1 MAPGHSGR
9 SLVEDV
15 ARTAKRPTFGAAGA
29 PTLMK
34 ICFWVTSFQAD
45 NQALASYLSQQP
57 GVEVLVAMDRPELY
71 AEEPISALLPFR
83 GRWLDRQAKQ
93 TPQAILAFAPDCLI
107 VDNHLPKQ
115 RLARHL
121 YVLWHGYGWRVDDLS
136 TMRRELNKLVGRVDR
151 PNPYFRWHAFGEWD
165 HAYRRE
171 HSGFAAENVVAH
183 GSPYSDL
190 IRPGSP
196 SAVRFDAARVQP
208 HYSIDLKRP
217 TVLLG
222 LTWHHGGALGHW
234 GDDDELHE
242 ALATQLGRAGANLLI
257 RMHDRHRYQPAEVR
271 RMEAL
276 AARHP
281 HVQLKFKS
289 SAPDSLVDLLLC
301 CVMISNYSSFL
312 NAFYHTGKPSIHID
326 PIAKAGA
333 PNYRRDLR
341 WGRLRTRKLEDPLA
355 SWKLPPSDVGGL
367 IAHDFAEL
375 SSLLARCL
383 ADAGC
388 CRELAEDFNRRH
400 IAASDGHSCERVTTY
415 LQRWIST

>member
-1 MAPGHSGR
+1 MGARDSGASRLPASRAP
-9 SLVEDV
+9 
-15 ARTAKRPTFGAAGA
+15 

-45 NQALASYLSQQP
+45 NQALASHLSRQP
-57 GVEVLVAMDRPELY
+57 GFEVLVALDEPERYLQ
-71 AEEPISALLPFR
+71 EPVAALLPLR
-83 GRWLDRQAKQ
+83 GRCLDRRAHD
-93 TPQAILAFAPDCLI
+93 TPAAILAFAPDCLI

-115 RLARHL
+115 RLARYL

-165 HAYRRE
+165 QTYRQE
-171 HSGFAAENVVAH
+171 HSGFAAENVVAG

-190 IRPGSP
+190 LLPSSP
-196 SAVRFDAARVQP
+196 AAVRLDAASVQR
-208 HYSIDLKRP
+208 HYHIDLKRP

-222 LTWHHGGALGHW
+222 LTWHHGGAMGHW
-234 GDDDELHE
+234 GDDEELHE
-242 ALATQLGRAGANLLI
+242 ALAQQVGRAGANLLI
-257 RMHDRHRYQPAEVR
+257 RMHDRHRYKPAEVR

-289 SAPDSLVDLLLC
+289 SSPDSLVDLLLSA
-301 CVMISNYSSFL
+301 VMISNYSSFL
-312 NAFYHTGKPSIHID
+312 NAYYHTGKPCIHID

-333 PNYRRDLR
+333 PTYRRDLR
-341 WGRLRTRKLEDPLA
+341 WGRLRTKKLGDPLA

-375 SSLLARCL
+375 STALARCL
-383 ADAGC
+383 ADADC
-388 CRELAEDFNRRH
+388 CRALSEDFNRRH
-400 IAASDGHSCERVTTY
+400 ISSPDGHSCERLTAY
-415 LQRWIST
+415 LQRWIGA